1 MGAHFGGT
9 GRGLRADA
17 AAGRCADRP
26 AAGGRPAEPSP
37 SQLTSPLPPLSQAR
51 RCAPPAE
58 LENVA
63 EAPSWSPV
71 RLSLAL
77 YAAAWVCFAAL
88 AATVSDPSAAD
99 VGRLGQLLTAGAAI
113 VALVLLTLS
122 VAHTQVSGLRP
133 SRAVVGVVILGLI
146 QGRVAAVLA
155 SGPSDLW
162 GPAAHV
168 FELIGFAVPL
178 AWVGGQFHRGV
189 QRQRVEQTASLIA
202 SWVERAR
209 HMANQTV
216 QAAHR
221 HDVRSMLFV
230 VDGAAQALGDD
241 TLTSEQRLAFSG
253 MLTEGVARLTSLTD
267 IRTEEIQPFALDGIA
282 RAVVHAERRAGRSV
296 TADIPAGL
304 TAVGRAADTAGVLRT
319 LVAVT
324 GQKATAGV
332 RLRGEVDCGTVVIH
346 IEPSDAE
353 PLALLSSCWEEVW
366 AETFKP
372 SVSGDEEV
380 LDLYVAA
387 RLLADQGA
395 DLWSTVGRARFAVR
409 LPAPPNSDAEDEA

>member
-1 MGAHFGGT
+1 MGTHSGGT
-9 GRGLRADA
+9 GRGLRPEV
-17 AAGRCADRP
+17 AAGRSAERP
-26 AAGGRPAEPSP
+26 AAGGSH
-37 SQLTSPLPPLSQAR
+37 LTSPLPPLSQAR
-51 RCAPPAE
+51 RSAPPAE
-58 LENVA
+58 LHTVA
-63 EAPSWSPV
+63 EAPSWSPL
-71 RLSLAL
+71 RLSLLLSAT
-77 YAAAWVCFAAL
+77 AWGCFAAL
-88 AATVSDPSAAD
+88 AATISDPSATD
-99 VGRLGQLLTAGAAI
+99 VGRLGHLLTTGAAV

-133 SRAVVGVVILGLI
+133 PRAVVGVVILGLI

-189 QRQRVEQTASLIA
+189 RRQRVEQTASLVA
-202 SWVERAR
+202 SWVERVR
-209 HMANQTV
+209 HNANQTV

-230 VDGAAQALGDD
+230 VEGAARALGDD
-241 TLTSEQRLAFSG
+241 TLPSDQRLAFSG

-267 IRTEEIQPFALDGIA
+267 CRTEEIQPFALDGVA
-282 RAVVHAERRAGRSV
+282 RAVVHAERTAGRSV
-296 TADIPAGL
+296 TANIPAGL
-304 TAVGRAADTAGVLRT
+304 TALGRAADTAGVLRT

-324 GQKATAGV
+324 GRKATAGV
-332 RLRGEVDCGTVVIH
+332 RLRGEVHDGAIVILV
-346 IEPSDAE
+346 EPSGAE

-366 AETFKP
+366 AESFKA
-372 SVSGDEEV
+372 SVSGDEDV
-380 LDLYVAA
+380 IDLYVAA

-409 LPAPPNSDAEDEA
+409 LPVPPNADAEDEA